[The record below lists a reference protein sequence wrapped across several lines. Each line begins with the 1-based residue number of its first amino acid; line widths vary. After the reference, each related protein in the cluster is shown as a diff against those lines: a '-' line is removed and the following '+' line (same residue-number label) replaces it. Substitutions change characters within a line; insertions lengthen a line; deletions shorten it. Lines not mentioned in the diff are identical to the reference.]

1 MDRFKIDLLKR
12 SFSAGVVPFL
22 SELSLMLKD
31 KLFGP
36 TYLVYEIRKDQH
48 IPTINEMNSSLDICN
63 YLKWEQVPEDI
74 KSAIHEELDGQYWGK
89 KEWMDLGWRLWVGT
103 IDQKL
108 AVLSWTREAGQC
120 EDFFFPLSD
129 GCVLI
134 WQTITVPRYRGKA
147 LAPFMY
153 NKVLRELFQWEN
165 LRVYVSCREF
175 NLASKKNIEKSGFK
189 YIGFGVVKKKTGQG
203 IWYPVTK
210 PFTQG

>member
-1 MDRFKIDLLKR
+1 
-12 SFSAGVVPFL
+12 
-22 SELSLMLKD
+22 
-31 KLFGP
+31 
-36 TYLVYEIRKDQH
+36 
-48 IPTINEMNSSLDICN
+48 MNSSLDICN

-153 NKVLRELFQWEN
+153 KKCSEN
-165 LRVYVSCREF
+165 YSNGKILRVYVLQRVQF
-175 NLASKKNIEKSGFK
+175 GIEEKTLRRSGFK
-189 YIGFGVVKKKTGQG
+189 YIGFGVRKRRRTGYLVSRYKRSLRADEFDYG
-203 IWYPVTK
+203 FIARHGVTVPIYLLVVSLACHLLSGFVALMAARK
-210 PFTQG
+210 VVCGSMV